1 VATLVW
7 LYISTVSVL
16 IGAEFN
22 AHLFPKPQRPAH
34 PEDGKVP
41 PGKETMVAAGAKP
54 TEAEAVP
61 PGVRI
66 SAVNRS

>member
-22 AHLFPKPQRPAH
+22 AHVFPKPERLLPRGAPAEEEKLVTAGPTH
-34 PEDGKVP
+34 
-41 PGKETMVAAGAKP
+41 AA
-54 TEAEAVP
+54 
-61 PGVRI
+61 
-66 SAVNRS
+66 